1 MKRLA
6 FGLVMLLSACEGG
19 GGFGAPSGGGAQ
31 EFLVIGG
38 RMTFEQCRSRGG
50 LIIRDGNTR
59 MVACDPSV
67 RGEPQPVDEF
77 NNPAANTTG

>member
-6 FGLVMLLSACEGG
+6 FGFVMVLSACEGG
-19 GGFGAPSGGGAQ
+19 AGLGGGGNA

-38 RMTFEQCRSRGG
+38 RMTFEECRARGG
-50 LIIRDGNTR
+50 LIIRDSSTP
-59 MVACDPSV
+59 MIACDPSV

-77 NNPAANTTG
+77 NNPASAGA